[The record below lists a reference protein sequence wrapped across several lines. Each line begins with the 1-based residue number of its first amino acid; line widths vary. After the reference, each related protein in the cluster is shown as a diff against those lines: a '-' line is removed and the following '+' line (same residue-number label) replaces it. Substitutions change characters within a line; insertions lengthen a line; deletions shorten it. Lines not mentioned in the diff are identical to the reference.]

1 MDANK
6 PGVAAEPR
14 HGVAAEPR
22 HGVAAEP
29 DQVPTRV
36 VVGFVIVL
44 IALCVASGILMAVL
58 FRGLE
63 RRAEQRDRRTI
74 AAAGLERRPETVPPL
89 PRLQVYAVQHRKEFE
104 TAERE
109 RLSTYGWMD
118 RSTGAVHVP
127 IERAMDLIAVR
138 GLGPLPAAPVAMPA
152 PAAAPGAEAKK

>member
-6 PGVAAEPR
+6 PSPQS
-14 HGVAAEPR
+14 

-29 DQVPTRV
+29 DRVPTRL
-36 VVGFVIVL
+36 VVGFAIVL
-44 IALCVASGILMAVL
+44 IALCIASGILMAAL

-63 RRAEQRDRRTI
+63 RRAERKDRTTI
-74 AAAGLERRPETVPPL
+74 AGAGLERRPETVPPA
-89 PRLQVYAVQHRKEFE
+89 PRLQVYAVRHWKDFQ
-104 TAERE
+104 TAEHE

-118 RSTGAVHVP
+118 RSAGVVHVP

-152 PAAAPGAEAKK
+152 AKP